1 MKMGKATLIEKQILH
16 KLITVIFITSIFLLG
31 CSTSTN
37 EKSEKEEFGLEK
49 VQKVEVSSAK
59 EPKIII
65 FVFQYSSI
73 RRISEEM
80 RHFWF
85 KVHFSIKVVIFS

>member
-65 FVFQYSSI
+65 KTIDSKDVPKFA
-73 RRISEEM
+73 EAL
-80 RHFWF
+80 
-85 KVHFSIKVVIFS
+85 KVDKWEPIEIPSNQT